1 MFPATLNINSRPPRN
16 ARPSPSMFSF
26 TQIHAPSSMA
36 LSLTQMTCCST
47 TRPMGTGVA
56 VNISKIYLL
65 RNPMNLKLKTLN
77 FFSRIISLINQK
89 FLANPLSSKK
99 LLFVF
104 GDSLFDPGNNQY
116 LNNSMPSASISW
128 PCGMNMN
135 NKSTGRLSDGLL
147 VPDFVALFANLPVDP
162 PCMQPGADLTNGA
175 NFASAGAGVLGETN
189 GVNVGPLGCLPST
202 KAMYPE
208 LNGACVKNFLTH
220 PKLHNKALY
229 NKLNKMAKQLPGF
242 KHSIMNYYYALGDRI
257 SKSPIYGFK
266 EGKVACCG
274 SGLYN
279 GQNCGVGSYKLCK
292 NPSEYVFFD
301 GGHTTQKT
309 NRQLAELLWSGG
321 PNVTGP
327 YNVKQLFEF
336 P

>member
-1 MFPATLNINSRPPRN
+1 
-16 ARPSPSMFSF
+16 
-26 TQIHAPSSMA
+26 
-36 LSLTQMTCCST
+36 
-47 TRPMGTGVA
+47 
-56 VNISKIYLL
+56 
-65 RNPMNLKLKTLN
+65 
-77 FFSRIISLINQK
+77 
-89 FLANPLSSKK
+89 
-99 LLFVF
+99 
-104 GDSLFDPGNNQY
+104 
-116 LNNSMPSASISW
+116 MPSASTSW
-128 PCGMNMN
+128 PYGMNMN

-162 PCMQPGADLTNGA
+162 PCMQPGADLTSGA
-175 NFASAGAGVLGETN
+175 NFASAGAGVLGESNGVMNLNTQLTN
-189 GVNVGPLGCLPST
+189 FKKVVTLLVQKKGEQEAEKILLSSVYLFSMGGNDYFRYNLNYRNSTKSERVTYMHTVNVGPLGCLPST

-220 PKLHNKALY
+220 PNLHNKALY